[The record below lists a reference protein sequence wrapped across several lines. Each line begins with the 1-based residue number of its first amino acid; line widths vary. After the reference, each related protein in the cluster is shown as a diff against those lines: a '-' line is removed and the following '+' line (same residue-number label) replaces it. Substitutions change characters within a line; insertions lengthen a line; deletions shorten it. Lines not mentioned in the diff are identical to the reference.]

1 MFPLINNLGALNL
14 TTTDISSVSRAN
26 KSIQQDQ
33 ALESTSGLRA
43 LLGAQMPRG
52 VLALLR

>member
-1 MFPLINNLGALNL
+1 LINNLGTLNP
-14 TTTDISSVSRAN
+14 TTTDISSVSGAS
-26 KSIQQDQ
+26 KSIRQDQ
-33 ALESTSGLRA
+33 ALKYTSGLRA

>member
-14 TTTDISSVSRAN
+14 TTTDISSVSGAN

-33 ALESTSGLRA
+33 ALKYTSGLGA
-43 LLGAQMPRG
+43 LLGAKMPRG